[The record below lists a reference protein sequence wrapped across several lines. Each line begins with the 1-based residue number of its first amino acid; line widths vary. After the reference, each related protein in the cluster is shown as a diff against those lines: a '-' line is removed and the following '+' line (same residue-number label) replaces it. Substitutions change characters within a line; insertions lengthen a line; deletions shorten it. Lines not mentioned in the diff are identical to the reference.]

1 LHAADHLDPDAKSTD
16 ERGGQL
22 VRDQTSGGWI
32 PSLLLPA
39 PTGHAGGTDGISNS
53 DQRERIRSRSPQM
66 GRMKQRAHPQP
77 EEIIM
82 FRKISFA
89 LIAAAAVASTALA
102 PTSASAWGR
111 GGGFRG
117 GGFHEGGFHREYS
130 GGWGHRD
137 FGYGRGWC
145 YFHPYACE

>member
-1 LHAADHLDPDAKSTD
+1 
-16 ERGGQL
+16 
-22 VRDQTSGGWI
+22 
-32 PSLLLPA
+32 
-39 PTGHAGGTDGISNS
+39 
-53 DQRERIRSRSPQM
+53 M
-66 GRMKQRAHPQP
+66 GRMKQTAHPQP

-89 LIAAAAVASTALA
+89 LIAAAAVASTTLA

-111 GGGFRG
+111 GGFHDGGFRD
-117 GGFHEGGFHREYS
+117 GGFHREFR

-137 FGYGRGWC
+137 FDFRPGWC